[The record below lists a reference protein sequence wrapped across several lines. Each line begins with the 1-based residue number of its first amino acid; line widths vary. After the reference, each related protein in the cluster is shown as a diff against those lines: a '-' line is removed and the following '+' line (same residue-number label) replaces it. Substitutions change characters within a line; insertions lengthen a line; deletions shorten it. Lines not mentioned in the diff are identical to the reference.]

1 MWLPSPL
8 VRFLWGSAVVGDLMY
23 ARVNRQR
30 RQEPQTALR
39 ESYVADETSSASQS
53 LKWSLRIP
61 VPPGEK
67 GNHWGDLYFA
77 RDFAAALSSLGQDV
91 EIHRRNNLWERDGI
105 EEVSVVIRGLE
116 RVNPKPGKINIL
128 WIISTPELVTKD
140 ELEGF
145 DIVFAASNSWSEWV
159 MKKTGIKVLPLLQ
172 CTDPNRFNPSVSEP
186 DTSEEIILVGNAR
199 KRLRQIV
206 KDFMDAQ
213 ISIKIYGKG
222 WAGRVPQSLIGQQFI
237 PNDELPIRYRSS
249 KIVLND
255 HRPDMRKR
263 GFYSNRLFDAVAS
276 GARVLSDDV
285 DGLEQFFEGA
295 VKAYA
300 DSSELRGICADEN
313 LGSWGTDDQI
323 RDRAVAFGNRH
334 SFESRAQEMIQAV
347 HQLRKPCN

>member
-1 MWLPSPL
+1 MWLPSPI
-8 VRFLWGSAVVGDLMY
+8 VKFLWGSPVVGDLMY
-23 ARVNRQR
+23 ARLNRQR
-30 RQEPQTALR
+30 RQEPLTALR
-39 ESYVADETSSASQS
+39 ESYAADVTSSGSQS

-77 RDFAAALSSLGQDV
+77 RDFASALSSLGQDV
-91 EIHRRNNLWERDGI
+91 EIHRRNNLWEGEGI
-105 EEVSVVIRGLE
+105 EDVSVVIRGLE

-128 WIISTPELVTKD
+128 WIISTPELITKD
-140 ELEGF
+140 ELDGF
-145 DIVFAASNSWSEWV
+145 DIIFAASTSWSEWV
-159 MKKTGIKVLPLLQ
+159 TKKTGIKVLPLLQ
-172 CTDPNRFNPSVSEP
+172 CTDPKRFNPYASEP
-186 DTSEEIILVGNAR
+186 DLTKEIIFVGNAR
-199 KRLRQIV
+199 KRLRKIV
-206 KDFMDAQ
+206 SDFIDAEVP
-213 ISIKIYGKG
+213 IKIYGKG
-222 WAGRVPQSLIGQQFI
+222 WTGKVPQSLIGQQFI

-323 RDRAVAFGNRH
+323 RDRAVAFGNRN

-347 HQLRKPCN
+347 HQL

>member
-1 MWLPSPL
+1 
-8 VRFLWGSAVVGDLMY
+8 
-23 ARVNRQR
+23 
-30 RQEPQTALR
+30 
-39 ESYVADETSSASQS
+39 
-53 LKWSLRIP
+53 
-61 VPPGEK
+61 
-67 GNHWGDLYFA
+67 
-77 RDFAAALSSLGQDV
+77 
-91 EIHRRNNLWERDGI
+91 
-105 EEVSVVIRGLE
+105 LE

-128 WIISTPELVTKD
+128 WIISTPELITKG
-140 ELEGF
+140 ELDGF
-145 DIVFAASNSWSEWV
+145 DIIFVASNSWSEWV
-159 MKKTGIKVLPLLQ
+159 TKKTGIKVLPLLQ
-172 CTDPNRFNPSVSEP
+172 CTDPKRFNPSASKP
-186 DTSEEIILVGNAR
+186 DLTKEIIFVGNAR

-206 KDFMDAQ
+206 KDLIDAQ

-222 WAGRVPQSLIGQQFI
+222 WAGRVPQSLIGQKFI
-237 PNDELPIRYRSS
+237 PNDELPLRYRSS

-300 DSSELRGICADEN
+300 DSSELQGICADEN

-323 RDRAVAFGNRH
+323 RDRAIAFGKLH

-347 HQLRKPCN
+347 RQLQKP

>member
-1 MWLPSPL
+1 MWLPSPV
-8 VRFLWGSAVVGDLMY
+8 VRFLWGSPVVGVLMY
-23 ARVNRQR
+23 SRLNRQR
-30 RQEPQTALR
+30 RREPQVDIIELFPAPSPER
-39 ESYVADETSSASQS
+39 ANEP

-61 VPPGEK
+61 VPAGEK

-77 RDFAAALSSLGQDV
+77 RDFAEALASLGQDV
-91 EIHRRNNLWERDGI
+91 EIHRRNKLWETHGPED
-105 EEVSVVIRGLE
+105 VSVVIRGLE
-116 RVNPKPGKINIL
+116 RVNPKPSKINIL
-128 WIISTPELVTKD
+128 WIISTPELITKD

-159 MKKTGIKVLPLLQ
+159 TKKTGTKVLPLLQ
-172 CTDPNRFNPSVSEP
+172 CTDPKRFNPTVSGP
-186 DTSEEIILVGNAR
+186 DKSQEIIFVGNAR
-199 KRLRQIV
+199 KRLRKIV
-206 KDFMDAQ
+206 RDFIDAQ
-213 ISIKIYGKG
+213 IPVKIYGKD
-222 WAGRVPQSLIGQQFI
+222 WTDKVPQSLIGEEFI
-237 PNDELPIRYRSS
+237 PNNELPIRYRSS

-300 DSSELRGICADEN
+300 DSSELRAICTDEN

-323 RDRAVAFGNRH
+323 RDRAIAIGKRH

-347 HQLRKPCN
+347 HQLRKH

>member
-1 MWLPSPL
+1 MWLPSPI
-8 VRFLWGSAVVGDLMY
+8 VRFLWGSPVFGDLMY
-23 ARVNRQR
+23 TRLNRQR
-30 RQEPQTALR
+30 RQEPQ
-39 ESYVADETSSASQS
+39 VETIERFAASSSEGASKP

-61 VPPGEK
+61 VPAGDK

-77 RDFAAALSSLGQDV
+77 RDFATALSSLGQDV
-91 EIHRRNNLWERDGI
+91 EIHRRNNLWERDGT
-105 EEVSVVIRGLE
+105 EDVSVVIRGLE
-116 RVNPKPGKINIL
+116 RVKPKPGKINIL
-128 WIISTPELVTKD
+128 WIISTPELITKD
-140 ELEGF
+140 ELDGF
-145 DIVFAASNSWSEWV
+145 DIIFAASNSWSEWV
-159 MKKTGIKVLPLLQ
+159 TKKTGIEVLPLLQ
-172 CTDPNRFNPSVSEP
+172 CTDPKRFNPSVSGP
-186 DTSEEIILVGNAR
+186 DTSEEIIFVGNAR

-206 KDFMDAQ
+206 KDLIDAQ

-222 WAGRVPQSLIGQQFI
+222 WAGRVPQSLIGQKFI
-237 PNDELPIRYRSS
+237 PNDELPLRYRSS

-295 VKAYA
+295 VKSYA
-300 DSSELRGICADEN
+300 DSSELQGICADEN

-323 RDRAVAFGNRH
+323 RDRAIAFGKLH

-347 HQLRKPCN
+347 RQLQKP